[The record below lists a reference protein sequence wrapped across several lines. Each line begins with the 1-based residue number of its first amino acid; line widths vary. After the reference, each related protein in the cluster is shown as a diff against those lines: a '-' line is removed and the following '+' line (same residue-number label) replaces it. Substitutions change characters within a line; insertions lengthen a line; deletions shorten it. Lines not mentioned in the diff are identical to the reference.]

1 MGTQHVFTIDA
12 IGQDHLVLSAS
23 STNTCKRVVSHCTAF
38 VHARVTAKGQVH
50 IEYCLSHI
58 GHEPDP
64 SRLWLDKSSEQLIVE
79 LLKEGFNYGQVKQK
93 IRERYRKP
101 DGSTGK
107 ENRLFFVT
115 VGDIR
120 AISRRNNL
128 FPGRRDSNDLTSLE
142 KRIHDNNVGDGFRYY
157 TPVLN
162 DTGDGFCLVLINET
176 QRKWLAEFSHRGIGI
191 DDTFNVSMY
200 KLRLAT
206 IIVADNCD
214 RALPAAFMLSFR
226 CSPFVMMSE
235 NELVALFDKV
245 KELVPT
251 FAPEFFMSDDA
262 ASFYNAFRQTSLLGE
277 FMTRIRLVSR
287 SCKPVLFAKRY
298 GDTLTFLLNEK
309 QQEMVDYLHQN
320 WTHRIE
326 EWGAQHRKRA
336 VMNTSMMC
344 ERWHKHLKR
353 EVFSSKSKIR
363 IDELV
368 DALITTVKEMKE
380 DAEVIEQRGLVEGRW
395 RLRNHL
401 INHNKALSDYEKLK
415 EFISVVE
422 PGLWKIRSRRS
433 NRFYMVEEERCTCK
447 KVAYKKMHSISIHC
461 RKPGCSA
468 CPYSFFCECD
478 DDRKAGISCVH
489 VHAVVLYAPQG
500 RLANTEAVETIDNNV
515 DCCDVAHAAL
525 DFPSS
530 SSSQLVE
537 VSDQSRLDT
546 NKELLQQIEMVSC
559 HRTSIVDSIAIIFLQ
574 VYASIHSGLR
584 RIASQPIEQAEQ
596 LLNEALVS
604 MKRTDMIVKGGLSLI
619 APAAKKMR
627 TIALRPEVPLR
638 GPAPADAMPIRMK
651 TVSLK

>member
-1 MGTQHVFTIDA
+1 
-12 IGQDHLVLSAS
+12 
-23 STNTCKRVVSHCTAF
+23 
-38 VHARVTAKGQVH
+38 
-50 IEYCLSHI
+50 
-58 GHEPDP
+58 
-64 SRLWLDKSSEQLIVE
+64 
-79 LLKEGFNYGQVKQK
+79 
-93 IRERYRKP
+93 
-101 DGSTGK
+101 
-107 ENRLFFVT
+107 
-115 VGDIR
+115 
-120 AISRRNNL
+120 
-128 FPGRRDSNDLTSLE
+128 
-142 KRIHDNNVGDGFRYY
+142 
-157 TPVLN
+157 
-162 DTGDGFCLVLINET
+162 
-176 QRKWLAEFSHRGIGI
+176 
-191 DDTFNVSMY
+191 
-200 KLRLAT
+200 
-206 IIVADNCD
+206 
-214 RALPAAFMLSFR
+214 
-226 CSPFVMMSE
+226 MSE

-262 ASFYNAFRQTSLLGE
+262 ASFYNAFRQVFPNARTRKLLCNWHVLQAFKRAARKKLTKTSLLGE

-380 DAEVIEQRGLVEGRW
+380 DAEVIVSLDSDHCSGKNFSKIMSFRNIEGS
-395 RLRNHL
+395 LKAGGASETTL
-401 INHNKALSDYEKLK
+401 SITNKALSDYEKLK

-447 KVAYKKMHSISIHC
+447 KDLNHC

-530 SSSQLVE
+530 SSSQLDVP
-537 VSDQSRLDT
+537 DRTRLDT
-546 NKELLQQIEMVSC
+546 NKELLQRLEME
-559 HRTSIVDSIAIIFLQ
+559 
-574 VYASIHSGLR
+574 YASIHSGLR
-584 RIASQPIEQAEQ
+584 RIASQPIEQAEH

-604 MKRTDMIVKGGLSLI
+604 MKRTNVIVKGGLSLI
-619 APAAKKMR
+619 APAAKKVR

-638 GPAPADAMPIRMK
+638 GPAPADAIPIRMKTVYASIHAGLRRIASQPVEQAEHLLNEALVSMKRTNVIVKGGLSLIAPAAKKVRTIALRPEVPLRGPAPADAIPIRMK
-651 TVSLK
+651 TVSSNDFCRISLVSSCLNS